1 MKIDA
6 SMLRQGYR
14 TDYKTGLYAEFSSD
28 GDLTHFGYYVDGLPH
43 GWTLHLEP
51 GQRRGWAEKTERDD
65 YPDNAG
71 IAQVDLPEAVE
82 VDEEQFRAWV
92 ERWIEE
98 IHNRAD
104 YVLRC
109 SFCQKTQAE
118 VQKLIAGP
126 EAYICNECICLCNEI
141 LMEEQSMNEASDR

>member
-6 SMLRQGYR
+6 SMLPTGYQ
-14 TDYKTGLYAEFSSD
+14 TACKTGLYAEFSSD
-28 GDLTHFGYYVDGLPH
+28 GHLTHLGYYVDGLPQ
-43 GWTLHLEP
+43 GWALYLEP
-51 GQRRGWAEKTERDD
+51 GQCRGWAEKTERDE
-65 YPDNAG
+65 YPDNG
-71 IAQVDLPEAVE
+71 ENTRLDLIEEVEIDEA
-82 VDEEQFRAWV
+82 QFRVWV

-98 IHNRAD
+98 IHNRAN

-126 EAYICNECICLCNEI
+126 EAYICNECISLCNEI
-141 LMEEQSMNEASDR
+141 LMEESSM